1 MASLN
6 QLLLSFLRFLSFIS
20 IAALAYTRKSADVGN
35 RLQGQHSI
43 TAWKSQTSDG
53 FLFCRIFGPTVLSP
67 SALFTAVGDSSSSEK
82 FPESNE
88 LMTDSKYPDKSPLK
102 YSDFHVVTRTQS
114 NDEIRHLELYLKWR
128 KGGEPL
134 NTVFYLR

>member
-6 QLLLSFLRFLSFIS
+6 QLLLSVLLFLSFIS
-20 IAALAYTRKSADVGN
+20 IAVLAYTRKSADVGN

-43 TAWKSQTSDG
+43 TAWKSQTIDG
-53 FLFCRIFGPTVLSP
+53 FLYCRTLRPTVSSP
-67 SALFTAVGDSSSSEK
+67 SALFTAVGDSSSAEK
-82 FPESNE
+82 
-88 LMTDSKYPDKSPLK
+88 SKYPDTSPLK

-128 KGGEPL
+128 KGGELL
-134 NTVFYLR
+134 NIAFYLR